1 MATHFLEE
9 SAASIFMFYFKIQQ
23 YSLAENLS
31 HQVLQKLFH
40 KCTSIL
46 HYTLP
51 NIHMNLFFI
60 SLIQKVHKLCTIFFY
75 CVFVSP
81 WIYSLVFLQVCY
93 RHYMYLPT
101 LLSTNMAAFIKVSW
115 NVQKAH
121 DWGHLHNNLLINTPS
136 D

>member
-40 KCTSIL
+40 KHTSIL

-51 NIHMNLFFI
+51 NMYMNLFFI
-60 SLIQKVHKLCTIFFY
+60 SLIQKVHKLCTIFIT
-75 CVFVSP
+75 V
-81 WIYSLVFLQVCY
+81 
-93 RHYMYLPT
+93 YL
-101 LLSTNMAAFIKVSW
+101 LALESI
-115 NVQKAH
+115 
-121 DWGHLHNNLLINTPS
+121 L
-136 D
+136 